1 MHRAGSHGAGMATCV
16 LLMPGTQE
24 DEERLKT
31 AGQCPRCGGS
41 LDYRAEAMRA
51 CAADEQAPPRS
62 LAPA

>member
-31 AGQCPRCGGS
+31 AAPW
-41 LDYRAEAMRA
+41 RAARQMA
-51 CAADEQAPPRS
+51 SYAPP
-62 LAPA
+62 AVWI

>member
-51 CAADEQAPPRS
+51 GAAGELRGMG
-62 LAPA
+62 LM

>member
-31 AGQCPRCGGS
+31 VGQCPRCGGS
-41 LDYRAEAMRA
+41 LDYRAEAMRGRRRRR
-51 CAADEQAPPRS
+51 DVGTGVQ
-62 LAPA
+62 